1 MSHVSF
7 PLYFRLDILFYKRL
21 VISTTGY
28 DEITKLET
36 RCWVLSRE
44 FRKGKEK
51 KENKRETQKRKRGPK
66 KEKSEKGERQNKRK
80 KKEDKDR
87 KKEQKKQKSDPLS
100 CSTPQRRIGL
110 GLCVRI
116 GRVVSWSGGGGLG
129 KPSNPRYSYRV
140 DERSVKGVKLKS

>member
-1 MSHVSF
+1 MAHVRF

-51 KENKRETQKRKRGPK
+51 KENKRETQKGKGDQKIRKW
-66 KEKSEKGERQNKRK
+66 EKGER
-80 KKEDKDR
+80 
-87 KKEQKKQKSDPLS
+87 
-100 CSTPQRRIGL
+100 
-110 GLCVRI
+110 
-116 GRVVSWSGGGGLG
+116 
-129 KPSNPRYSYRV
+129 
-140 DERSVKGVKLKS
+140 